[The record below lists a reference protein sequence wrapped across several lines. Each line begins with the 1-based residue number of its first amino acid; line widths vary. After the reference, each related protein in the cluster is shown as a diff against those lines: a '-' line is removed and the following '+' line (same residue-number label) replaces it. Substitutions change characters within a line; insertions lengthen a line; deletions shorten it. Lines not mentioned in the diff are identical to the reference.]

1 MKLLHTSDWHL
12 GRFLFGRSR
21 IEEQTAFLNWL
32 TDIVIKERPELLL
45 ICGDIFETH
54 TPPNRAQQ
62 IYYNFL
68 SRVSP
73 FCQAVFII
81 RGNHDSAS
89 LLSAPKEV
97 LKTLNIFVVGE
108 PSEKPEDD
116 VFVIKDGDKPSAIVC
131 AAAYMPS
138 AENLLKHYSV
148 LITLAEEK
156 QAEIIAGGGVKVPI
170 IALGHLT
177 AEGLVGDR
185 FERYAALKEEA
196 VALYQL
202 AARVDYFALGH
213 IHSSMAVSGFPHVR
227 YSGSSIN
234 MNPMKGAEDKKIT
247 TVELSYGVCDIKE
260 IHIPLFQKILTL
272 EGTLGAVSI
281 ELEDLIKAGVKA
293 WVLVKFIGAET
304 YAEAA
309 ERLNELTAQSGI
321 EIINTEKIETNIFI
335 NEEASIDTRNPL
347 SLFKRFLE
355 LANVAEEEHTEL
367 ISAFQEIL
375 ISAEES

>member
-1 MKLLHTSDWHL
+1 MKLIHTSDWHL

-32 TDIVIKERPELLL
+32 TDVVIKERPELLL

-54 TPPNRAQQ
+54 TPSNRAQQ
-62 IYYNFL
+62 VYYYFL
-68 SRVSP
+68 SRVTP
-73 FCQAVFII
+73 FCQAVVII

-116 VFVIKDGDKPSAIVC
+116 IFIIKDGDKPSAIVC
-131 AAAYMPS
+131 AAAYVS
-138 AENLLKHYSV
+138 DAENLLKRYSDI
-148 LITLAEEK
+148 ITLAEEK

-177 AEGLVGDR
+177 AEGLAGDR
-185 FERYAALKEEA
+185 FERYTALKEGA
-196 VALYQL
+196 VALDQI
-202 AARVDYFALGH
+202 APRVDYFALGH
-213 IHSSMAVSGFPHVR
+213 IHTSMAVNGFPHVR

-247 TVELSYGVCDIKE
+247 AVELSGGVCDIKE

-272 EGTLGAVSI
+272 EGSLEAVSR

-293 WVLVKFIGAET
+293 WVSVKYTGVET
-304 YAEAA
+304 SAEAA
-309 ERLNELTAQSGI
+309 ETLNELTAQSGI
-321 EIINTEKIETNIFI
+321 EIISAERIETDIFI
-335 NEEASIDTRNPL
+335 NEEAAIDTRNPL
-347 SLFKRFLE
+347 RLFRRFLE

-375 ISAEES
+375 ISAEEP

>member
-1 MKLLHTSDWHL
+1 MKLIHTSDWHL

-32 TDIVIKERPELLL
+32 TDVVIKERPELLL

-54 TPPNRAQQ
+54 TPSNRAQQ
-62 IYYNFL
+62 VYYNFL

-73 FCQAVFII
+73 FCQAVIII

-116 VFVIKDGDKPSAIVC
+116 IFIIKDGDKPSAIVC
-131 AAAYMPS
+131 AAAYMS
-138 AENLLKHYSV
+138 DAESMLKRYSDI
-148 LITLAEEK
+148 ITLAEEK
-156 QAEIIAGGGVKVPI
+156 QAEIIAGGGAKVPI
-170 IALGHLT
+170 IALGHFT
-177 AEGLVGDR
+177 AEGLIGDR

-196 VALYQL
+196 VALDL
-202 AARVDYFALGH
+202 IAPRVDYFALGH
-213 IHSSMAVSGFPHVR
+213 IHSSMAVKAFPHVR

-234 MNPMKGAEDKKIT
+234 MNPMRGEDKKIT
-247 TVELSYGVCDIKE
+247 AVELTDGVCDIKE
-260 IHIPLFQKILTL
+260 IYIPLFQKILTL
-272 EGTLGAVSI
+272 EGSLEAVSR
-281 ELEDLIKAGVKA
+281 ELEDLIKAGVEA
-293 WVLVKFIGAET
+293 WVLVKYTGAET

-309 ERLNELTAQSGI
+309 EMLNGLTSQSGI
-321 EIINTEKIETNIFI
+321 EIINAEKIQTDIFI
-335 NEEASIDTRNPL
+335 NEEAAIDTRNPL
-347 SLFKRFLE
+347 RLFKRFLE
-355 LANVAEEEHTEL
+355 MTNVAEEEHTEL